1 MDVHRCRF
9 VPYPPSAINALAFS
23 HPSPASDLTETPAS
37 LRLAVGRANGDIEIW
52 NPLQGVWFHESTLQ
66 GGLGRS
72 IEGLAW
78 IRDANEDDGEGHQAT
93 GCLRLFSIGY
103 SNAVTEW
110 DLSTGKSLRHSGGNH
125 GEVWCLAAQPWRP
138 GPIEGTTKAIDL
150 QPGQDLAIGC
160 ADGEVALLSTEDGDL
175 NFKRFLAPSS
185 AKRARV
191 LTVTFRDRSVVLAGC
206 ADGTIRVLDSRNGLL
221 IRNLSLGAG
230 PIDGPRDTLVW
241 TVKAFPNGDFVSGD
255 STGEVRFWDGQTY
268 SLLQRLKGHV
278 ADILDLEVSADGRTV
293 VSGGMDQRTTIY
305 RRALE
310 GHGSQRSRW
319 ATIAHQRL
327 HSHDVKSMVAYDSRL
342 LSVVVSG
349 GAYPMRSPYLIGGC
363 SRFRSRHK
371 SHHYAPTRVRQREPS
386 YNIQSSTNP
395 AAPQRTWSE
404 PADQLVGST
413 TTALAVQCRT
423 RRCG

>member
-23 HPSPASDLTETPAS
+23 HPSPVSDKAETPAS

-52 NPLQGVWFHESTLQ
+52 NPLKGVWFHEPTLH

-78 IRDANEDDGEGHQAT
+78 TRDADEDDGEGHQAT
-93 GCLRLFSIGY
+93 GRLRLFSIGY
-103 SNAVTEW
+103 SNSVTEW
-110 DLSTGKSLRHSGGNH
+110 DLSTGKSLQHSGGNH
-125 GEVWCLAAQPWRP
+125 GEVWCLAAQPRRP
-138 GPIEGTTKAIDL
+138 GSIERTTIKVINL
-150 QPGQDLAIGC
+150 PTSQDLAIGC

-175 NFKRFLAPSS
+175 KFKRFLAPSS

-191 LTVTFRDRSVVLAGC
+191 LTVTFRDRSIVVAGC

-221 IRNLSLGAG
+221 IRNMSLGAG

-268 SLLQRLKGHV
+268 NLLQRLKGHV

-310 GHGSQRSRW
+310 GHGGQRSRW
-319 ATIAHQRL
+319 ATITHQRL
-327 HSHDVKSMVAYDSRL
+327 HSHDVKSTVAYDSKS

-349 GAYPMRSPYLIGGC
+349 GAFLMRSHLVSGRSP
-363 SRFRSRHK
+363 FRSRHK
-371 SHHYAPTRVRQREPS
+371 PHHHAPTRVRR
-386 YNIQSSTNP
+386 
-395 AAPQRTWSE
+395 
-404 PADQLVGST
+404 
-413 TTALAVQCRT
+413 
-423 RRCG
+423 